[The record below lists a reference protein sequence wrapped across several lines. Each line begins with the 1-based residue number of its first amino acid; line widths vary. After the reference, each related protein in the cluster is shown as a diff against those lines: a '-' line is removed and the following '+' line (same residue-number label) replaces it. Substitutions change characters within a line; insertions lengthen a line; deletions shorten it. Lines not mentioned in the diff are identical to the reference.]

1 MHTLTRTLRGLGAA
15 MNSKGFSIW
24 LIVAVVCLLPSTVFA
39 MSPAQED
46 SLRALFRI
54 DEVEVV
60 ATDHRQRGG
69 EAERFLN
76 PPQALKGDQLKALQV
91 QSVADAIRYFSGVQ
105 IKDYGGVGG
114 IKTVDMRSMGSQHVG
129 VFYDGIEIGN
139 AQNGTVD
146 LGRFSMENLEAI
158 ELYHGQRAAQLQSA
172 KEYGSSGTIYLRTRR
187 PVFDSDKRY
196 NVSVGM
202 KAGTFGLA
210 NPSFLYEHKL
220 TNDLHLS
227 ANAEYLFSTG
237 RYHFRIKE
245 QGQRT
250 KDTQAGWDTTGVRQ
264 NGDINAVRAELGL
277 FGYMP
282 GGQWHVKGY
291 CYNSERGIPRAIIRN
306 VWTSEERQWD
316 RNVFVQGACL
326 KEWKVLSPKG
336 HDRQSRMESGKFK
349 EVSKLKSLKLQVNA
363 KYSNDYMR
371 YVNPDSTRYACDERF
386 WQQEVYVS
394 AALGYDI
401 FEWWNVSLSGDYQ
414 WNGLR
419 SDKPGFDDVCRH
431 MGMVA
436 LATNFRY
443 KWIAAQVAGLYIGL
457 ADKVRDDRL
466 EDASLQV
473 RGERVNKLT
482 PSASVSYQPILR
494 EQFYIRALY
503 KEAYRMPTFND
514 LYYGE
519 VGVSKLAPEDAH
531 QANFGIE
538 YAKTFDRFAVRP
550 LRCKTASLKDNSV
563 INDIRLT
570 FKASG
575 FYNRVSNKIIAVP
588 KGNTQYRWSM
598 MNIGLVE
605 DKGCE
610 LNAGL
615 MFGFVHEVKLGLNL
629 SYTYQRAQDKTTP
642 GYITYNGQIAYVPE
656 HSGSAIVNLS
666 WKGLSFNYSF
676 IYVGPRYT
684 SSANIPL
691 NYERAWWT
699 HDVSIAKEWGLQSNR
714 KLENSK
720 TRIIERLYTGIEI
733 NNLMNQQYEII
744 HNYPMPGINGKFV
757 LRVMF

>member
-1 MHTLTRTLRGLGAA
+1 

-227 ANAEYLFSTG
+227 ASAEYLYSTG
-237 RYHFRIKE
+237 RYHFRIQSPSTIHNSPSGAQSTIHK
-245 QGQRT
+245 T
-250 KDTQAGWDTTGVRQ
+250 WDTTGVRQ
-264 NGDINAVRAELGL
+264 NGDIHAVRAELGL

-316 RNVFVQGACL
+316 RNVFVQGSCT
-326 KEWKVLSPKG
+326 KEWKVDRFAKRPLRCKTANAERPASPERTLS
-336 HDRQSRMESGKFK
+336 
-349 EVSKLKSLKLQVNA
+349 LLVNA

-386 WQQEVYVS
+386 WQQEVYLS
-394 AALGYDI
+394 AALGYDV
-401 FEWWNVSLSGDYQ
+401 FEWWNISLSGDYQ

-419 SDKPGFDDVCRH
+419 SDKPGFEDVSRH

-443 KWIAAQVAGLYIGL
+443 KWIAAQVAGLYTTYKDLSAEGGL
-457 ADKVRDDRL
+457 SESETNGLSAQRSYSAAVRKV
-466 EDASLQV
+466 
-473 RGERVNKLT
+473 T
-482 PSASVSYQPILR
+482 PSVSVSYQPILR

-519 VGVSKLAPEDAH
+519 VGVSDLEPEDAH

-538 YAKTFDRFAVRP
+538 YAKEFKVE
-550 LRCKTASLKDNSV
+550 SLKLKEVSTLKSLKLSV
-563 INDIRLT
+563 
-570 FKASG
+570 KAEG

-598 MNIGLVE
+598 MNIGRVE

-656 HSGSAIVNLS
+656 HSGSALVNLS
-666 WKGLSFNYSF
+666 WDGLTFNYSF

-684 SSANIPL
+684 ASANIPI
-691 NYERAWWT
+691 NYEQPWYT
-699 HDVSIAKEWGLQSNR
+699 HDIAIAKLWTIDRPTGC
-714 KLENSK
+714 K
-720 TRIIERLYTGIEI
+720 TASLKDRSEGTERLASPVGLYTGIEI
-733 NNLMNQQYEII
+733 NNLFNQQYEII
-744 HNYPMPGINGKFV
+744 HNYPMPGINGKLV
-757 LRVMF
+757 LRVEF

>member
-1 MHTLTRTLRGLGAA
+1 
-15 MNSKGFSIW
+15 MNSKGFSVW
-24 LIVAVVCLLPSTVFA
+24 LIVVVVCVMPSITFA

-60 ATDHRQRGG
+60 ATRHQTSDTQHRIIN
-69 EAERFLN
+69 A
-76 PPQALKGDQLKALQV
+76 PQVLEGDQLKALQV

-187 PVFDSDKRY
+187 PVFDSEKRY

-227 ANAEYLFSTG
+227 ASAEYLFSTG

-245 QGQRT
+245 QGART

-277 FGYMP
+277 FGYMQ
-282 GGQWHVKGY
+282 GGQWYVKGY

-316 RNVFVQGACL
+316 RNVFVQGSCT
-326 KEWKVLSPKG
+326 KEWKVDRYAERPLRCKPANAERPASPERTLS
-336 HDRQSRMESGKFK
+336 
-349 EVSKLKSLKLQVNA
+349 LLVNA

-401 FEWWNVSLSGDYQ
+401 FDWWNISLSGDYQ

-419 SDKPGFDDVCRH
+419 SDKPAFEDVSRH

-443 KWIAAQVAGLYIGL
+443 KWLAAQVAGLYIGL
-457 ADKVRDDRL
+457 ADKVKGERL
-466 EDASLQV
+466 EDASPQAK
-473 RGERVNKLT
+473 GERVNKLT

-519 VGVSKLAPEDAH
+519 VGVSDLKPEDAH
-531 QANFGIE
+531 QANLGIE
-538 YAKTFDRFAVRP
+538 YAKEWK
-550 LRCKTASLKDNSV
+550 LENSKTRKLESLKLHV
-563 INDIRLT
+563 
-570 FKASG
+570 KAEG
-575 FYNRVSNKIIAVP
+575 FYNQVSNKIIAVP

-615 MFGFVHEVKLGLNL
+615 MFGFVHEIKLGLNL

-699 HDVSIAKEWGLQSNR
+699 HDVAIAKEWGLQSNR
-714 KLENSK
+714 KLEDSK
-720 TRIIERLYTGIEI
+720 TRKIERLYTGIEI

-744 HNYPMPGINGKFV
+744 HNYPMPGLNGKLV

>member
-1 MHTLTRTLRGLGAA
+1 MP
-15 MNSKGFSIW
+15 SI
-24 LIVAVVCLLPSTVFA
+24 AFA

-69 EAERFLN
+69 EADRFLN
-76 PPQALKGDQLKALQV
+76 PPQALDGDQLKALQV

-158 ELYHGQRAAQLQSA
+158 ELYHGHRAAQLQSA

-187 PVFDSDKRY
+187 PVFEEDKNY
-196 NVSVGM
+196 NVNVGM
-202 KAGTFGLA
+202 KAGAFGLA

-227 ANAEYLFSTG
+227 ASAEYLFSTG
-237 RYHFRIKE
+237 RYHFRI
-245 QGQRT
+245 QSPST
-250 KDTQAGWDTTGVRQ
+250 KHQTPNTKHPAWDTTGVRQ
-264 NGDINAVRAELGL
+264 NGDISAVRAELGL

-316 RNVFVQGACL
+316 RNVFVQGSCL
-326 KEWKVLSPKG
+326 KEWKV
-336 HDRQSRMESGKFK
+336 ESLKCK

-386 WQQEVYVS
+386 WQQEVYLS
-394 AALGYDI
+394 AALGYDV
-401 FEWWNVSLSGDYQ
+401 FEWWNISLSGDYQ

-419 SDKPGFDDVCRH
+419 SDKPAFEDVSRH

-443 KWIAAQVAGLYIGL
+443 KWLAAQVAGLYIGL
-457 ADKVRDDRL
+457 GDRQQATGNRQQATGNRQQATGNRINKV
-466 EDASLQV
+466 
-473 RGERVNKLT
+473 T
-482 PSASVSYQPILR
+482 PSVSVSYQPILK
-494 EQFYIRALY
+494 ESFYIRALY

-519 VGVSKLAPEDAH
+519 VGVSRLEPEDAH
-531 QANFGIE
+531 QFSATLDYSKLFQLHNNSTL
-538 YAKTFDRFAVRP
+538 YT
-550 LRCKTASLKDNSV
+550 LHSTLSAS
-563 INDIRLT
+563 
-570 FKASG
+570 A
-575 FYNRVSNKIIAVP
+575 FYNQVTNKIIAVP

-598 MNIGLVE
+598 MNIGRVE

-615 MFGFVHEVKLGLNL
+615 TFGFVHDVQLGLNL

-656 HSGSAIVNLS
+656 HSGSVLLNLN
-666 WKGLSFNYSF
+666 WNGLTFNYSF

-691 NYERAWWT
+691 NYEQPWWT
-699 HDVSIAKEWGLQSNR
+699 HDVAIAKEWLLSPNTKHQTPNT
-714 KLENSK
+714 K
-720 TRIIERLYTGIEI
+720 LYTGIEI
-733 NNLMNQQYEII
+733 NNLLNQQYEII
-744 HNYPMPGINGKFV
+744 HNYPMPGINGKLV